1 MPKFKPYK
9 YLKDNSFDPFYKQVN
24 WKFYG
29 RTRLLSYGL
38 IGIGLIIFIAEI
50 AIPIYIFKTDD
61 VVERPMA
68 QSVAGVATGFSEFKF
83 AELNEETVITNQDA
97 NIPKYFYITVPKLR
111 IKDALVESNS
121 PTLQPDEALGH
132 YKGTA
137 LPDKPGNMFIYG
149 HSVLPMFYN
158 PRNYKSIF
166 STLGDLRTG
175 DEILVGYNNI
185 EYKYKVESKVIMD
198 PIKVDPSAQFK
209 PAYLNESTITL
220 MTCWPAGT
228 KSKRLMVYGTRVDA
242 D

>member
-9 YLKDNSFDPFYKQVN
+9 YLKDYSFDPFYKQVN

-29 RTRLLSYGL
+29 RTRLLSYSLLG
-38 IGIGLIIFIAEI
+38 IGIIIFVVEI
-50 AIPIYIFKTDD
+50 AIPIYMFKTDD
-61 VVERPMA
+61 VVARPMA
-68 QSVAGVATGFSEFKF
+68 QSVAGVATGFSSFKF
-83 AELNEETVITNQDA
+83 SELNGNPEETDQEA
-97 NIPKYFYITVPKLR
+97 NIPQYFYLTIPKLR
-111 IKDALVESNS
+111 IKEASVESNS
-121 PTLQPDEALGH
+121 PTLQPDKALGH
-132 YKGTA
+132 YKGTS

-166 STLGDLRTG
+166 STLGDLKTG
-175 DEILVGYNNI
+175 DEIMVKYNNV
-185 EYKYKVESKVIMD
+185 EYTYKVESKVVMD

-228 KSKRLMVYGTRVDA
+228 KSKRLMVYGTRVNSN
-242 D
+242 